1 MVRRE
6 KGGGGVKEGRGGA
19 LHLKRKKKD
28 GSPEIETCEGG
39 NEMAKEGRKCE

>member
-1 MVRRE
+1 MRRE
-6 KGGGGVKEGRGGA
+6 KGGGGVRGGA

-28 GSPEIETCEGG
+28 GSPEIETCEGE